1 MSYFVY
7 EMTVKSSMI
16 QTHILSTA
24 LHLKWF
30 ISVEILGRKSG
41 ILQSEQYALMTI
53 LWPAELRLSL
63 SKAEFLF
70 PNRFH
75 LVAVFRLQHEL
86 FLSFIDGKFIN
97 VSDNCKLYFRKHPL
111 GSEKYLVFHGLHF
124 HWFALFLILTP
135 LEYRKRHLQLKPQL
149 KNMQIRKTEKDVC
162 KGNAYSNGQKF
173 DPSLW
178 DSSRKWWH
186 IPLSTVT
193 YQLFLFSFHYKCLK
207 YTHIMFPSYFASKF

>member
-1 MSYFVY
+1 
-7 EMTVKSSMI
+7 MI

-135 LEYRKRHLQLKPQL
+135 LEKKWYRKRHLQLKPQL

-162 KGNAYSNGQKF
+162 KGTLVLRVKNLTHLFGTPVGNDDIFHWVQ
-173 DPSLW
+173 
-178 DSSRKWWH
+178 SR
-186 IPLSTVT
+186 IS
-193 YQLFLFSFHYKCLK
+193 FLR
-207 YTHIMFPSYFASKF
+207 FPFITNV

>member
-1 MSYFVY
+1 
-7 EMTVKSSMI
+7 MI

-41 ILQSEQYALMTI
+41 ILQSEQYAFMTI

-135 LEYRKRHLQLKPQL
+135 LEKKWYRKRHLQLKPQL

-162 KGNAYSNGQKF
+162 KGTLILRVKNLTHLFGTPVGNDDIFHWVQ
-173 DPSLW
+173 
-178 DSSRKWWH
+178 SR
-186 IPLSTVT
+186 IS
-193 YQLFLFSFHYKCLK
+193 FLR
-207 YTHIMFPSYFASKF
+207 FPFITNV

>member
-1 MSYFVY
+1 
-7 EMTVKSSMI
+7 MI

-162 KGNAYSNGQKF
+162 KGTLVLRVKNLTHLFGTPVGNDDIFHWVQ
-173 DPSLW
+173 
-178 DSSRKWWH
+178 SR
-186 IPLSTVT
+186 I
-193 YQLFLFSFHYKCLK
+193 SFFC
-207 YTHIMFPSYFASKF
+207 FPFITNV

>member
-1 MSYFVY
+1 
-7 EMTVKSSMI
+7 MI

-135 LEYRKRHLQLKPQL
+135 LEKKWYRKRHLQLKPQL

-162 KGNAYSNGQKF
+162 KGTLILRVKNLTHLFGTPVGNDDIFHWVQ
-173 DPSLW
+173 
-178 DSSRKWWH
+178 SR
-186 IPLSTVT
+186 IS
-193 YQLFLFSFHYKCLK
+193 FLR
-207 YTHIMFPSYFASKF
+207 FPFITNV

>member
-1 MSYFVY
+1 
-7 EMTVKSSMI
+7 MI

-162 KGNAYSNGQKF
+162 KGTLVLRVKNLTHLFGTPVGNDDIFHWVQ
-173 DPSLW
+173 
-178 DSSRKWWH
+178 SR
-186 IPLSTVT
+186 IS
-193 YQLFLFSFHYKCLK
+193 FLR
-207 YTHIMFPSYFASKF
+207 FPFITNV

>member
-1 MSYFVY
+1 
-7 EMTVKSSMI
+7 MI

-135 LEYRKRHLQLKPQL
+135 LEKKWYRKRHLQLKPQL

-162 KGNAYSNGQKF
+162 KGTLILRVKNLTHLFGTPVGNDDIFHLVQ
-173 DPSLW
+173 
-178 DSSRKWWH
+178 SR
-186 IPLSTVT
+186 IS
-193 YQLFLFSFHYKCLK
+193 FLR
-207 YTHIMFPSYFASKF
+207 FPFITNV

>member
-1 MSYFVY
+1 
-7 EMTVKSSMI
+7 MTVKSSMI

-162 KGNAYSNGQKF
+162 KGTLILRVKNLTHLFGTPVGNDDIFHWVQ
-173 DPSLW
+173 
-178 DSSRKWWH
+178 SR
-186 IPLSTVT
+186 IS
-193 YQLFLFSFHYKCLK
+193 FLR
-207 YTHIMFPSYFASKF
+207 FPFITNV